1 MSTLTNTEYTG
12 NGLIGVKHPWQ
23 PDWIQ
28 NSDDVDIFLKLP
40 SKLPLKTSCL
50 TSLSDKSFFIILL

>member
-1 MSTLTNTEYTG
+1 MSTLTNTEYIG

-28 NSDDVDIFLKLP
+28 TKEDVIF
-40 SKLPLKTSCL
+40 
-50 TSLSDKSFFIILL
+50 F

>member
-1 MSTLTNTEYTG
+1 MSTLTNTEYIG

-28 NSDDVDIFLKLP
+28 NKDDVDI
-40 SKLPLKTSCL
+40 SRTNG
-50 TSLSDKSFFIILL
+50 